1 MQGVWKGNGRD
12 YLYAT
17 NEGSLLRMSGEDCKR
32 EDCGKDR
39 EYVSGGP
46 GRWVSKER
54 AEMLIGGGRQGGK
67 TAGREEL
74 LGKLYNEHKRMQ
86 SMNENTIAAN
96 ANVVRATETQLQ
108 RESNYSLRE
117 RIEILESQFE
127 TLRSELLRVSGE
139 LYDRVSRLE
148 TMIGVPWEPR
158 DIPLS
163 GFSKTR

>member
-46 GRWVSKER
+46 GRWVSKKR
-54 AEMLIGGGRQGGK
+54 AETLIGGGRQGGK
-67 TAGREEL
+67 VAGREEL

-96 ANVVRATETQLQ
+96 ANVVRATETQQ
-108 RESNYSLRE
+108 SNYSLRE

-127 TLRSELLRVSGE
+127 ALRSELLRVSGE

-148 TMIGVPWEPR
+148 TIIGVPWEPR

-163 GFSKTR
+163 SFSKTR